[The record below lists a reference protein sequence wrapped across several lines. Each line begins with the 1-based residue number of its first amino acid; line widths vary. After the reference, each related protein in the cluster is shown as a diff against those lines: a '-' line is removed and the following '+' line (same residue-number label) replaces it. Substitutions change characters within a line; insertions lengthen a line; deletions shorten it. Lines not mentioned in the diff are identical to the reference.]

1 MSDSDKLNTLRK
13 TMRKL
18 SGQLPKTE
26 ASYQRKIGEYESE
39 IEGLQ
44 GQVKSLE
51 EEIYHLRRRLEQTPR
66 EFEFLRSKLS
76 HSQEQIDQ
84 AHQQNER
91 MVQALQNAKE
101 QIAALREEVD
111 KLSAPP
117 ASYGIFAYANPDG
130 TATVFTGGRK
140 LKVNVHP
147 QLDLKGLQPGQELIL
162 NDALNVVEA
171 AGFEG
176 QGEVVRLKDRL
187 DADRV
192 LITCRADEDR
202 VAALAEPLRGRPL
215 QVGDPLLYEA
225 RAGYVL
231 ERQPRAEVEDLLLE
245 EVPHITYQDI
255 GGLDRQIE
263 LIQDA
268 LELPYAYAE
277 YFREHQLA
285 PPKGVLLYGPPG
297 CGKTLIAK
305 AVANSLA
312 RRLAERTGQEVKG
325 YFLNV
330 KGPELL
336 NKYVG
341 ETERKIREIFARARE
356 KASAGC
362 PVVIFFDEMESLFR
376 TRGSGISSDI
386 EATIVPQFLAELD
399 GVEGLTN
406 VIVIGASNRQDLI
419 DPAVLRPGRFDVKI
433 KIDRPTKEAAR
444 DIFGKYLT
452 PALPLAVTTLAAH
465 AGDRGA
471 AVAACIAAATD
482 ALYATTEIT
491 RFLEITYA
499 SGDKE
504 TLHFKDFA
512 SGALIEGV
520 CTRAKKLAVKR
531 MISTGQKGLTQQ
543 DLLAAVA
550 EEFQANEDLP
560 NTTNP
565 DDWAKIAGR
574 RGERI
579 VHVRPMLPD
588 REGRK
593 GRRVETVA
601 PGHYL

>member
-1 MSDSDKLNTLRK
+1 MSCP
-13 TMRKL
+13 
-18 SGQLPKTE
+18 SGQPPELTLTRVLEAFLP
-26 ASYQRKIGEYESE
+26 EYLHGHSVPAHQ
-39 IEGLQ
+39 LN
-44 GQVKSLE
+44 V
-51 EEIYHLRRRLEQTPR
+51 LRRLGRCRSVQLGWTVWHCQHCQRSHWRPNGCGDR
-66 EFEFLRSKLS
+66 HCPSCQHQHRHQWLR
-76 HSQEQIDQ
+76 
-84 AHQQNER
+84 QQR
-91 MVQALQNAKE
+91 AALLPVRYFHWVFTLP
-101 QIAALREEVD
+101 AALR
-111 KLSAPP
+111 P
-117 ASYGIFAYANPDG
+117 
-130 TATVFTGGRK
+130 
-140 LKVNVHP
+140 
-147 QLDLKGLQPGQELIL
+147 
-162 NDALNVVEA
+162 
-171 AGFEG
+171 
-176 QGEVVRLKDRL
+176 
-187 DADRV
+187 
-192 LITCRADEDR
+192 
-202 VAALAEPLRGRPL
+202 LAL
-215 QVGDPLLYEA
+215 QVGDPLLFDP
-225 RAGYVL
+225 RSGYIL
-231 ERQPRAEVEDLLLE
+231 ERLPKAEVEDLLLE
-245 EVPHITYQDI
+245 EVPAIAYADI
-255 GGLDRQIE
+255 GGLAKQIE
-263 LIQDA
+263 QIQDA
-268 LELPYAYAE
+268 LELPYAYAD

-312 RRLAERTGQEVKG
+312 KRLAERTGREVKG

-356 KASAGC
+356 KASAGF
-362 PVVIFFDEMESLFR
+362 PVVVFFDEMESLFR

-399 GVEGLTN
+399 GVEGLSN

-433 KIDRPTKEAAR
+433 KIDRPGEAAAR
-444 DIFGKYLT
+444 DIFSKYLT
-452 PALPLAVTTLAAH
+452 ADLPLAEAELAQH
-465 AGDRGA
+465 AGDRPA
-471 AVAACIAAATD
+471 AVAALIAAATA
-482 ALYATTEIT
+482 ALFATTEAH

-504 TLHFKDFA
+504 TLYFKDFA

-531 MISTGQKGLTQQ
+531 MISTGQKGLTAH
-543 DLLAAVA
+543 DLLAAVQ

-579 VHVRPMLPD
+579 VHVRQITD
-588 REGRK
+588 REGKKARK
-593 GRRVETVA
+593 VDTLS